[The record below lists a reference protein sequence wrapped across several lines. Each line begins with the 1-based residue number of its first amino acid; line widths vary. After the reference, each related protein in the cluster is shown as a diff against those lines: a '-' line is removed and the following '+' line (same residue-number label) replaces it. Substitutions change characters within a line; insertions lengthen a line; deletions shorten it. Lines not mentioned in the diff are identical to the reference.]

1 MGIARREAGPEAHVP
16 VLVIGA
22 GACGL
27 IAALAAH
34 DAGAEVM
41 VLERDPVP
49 AGSTSLS
56 AGYIPAC
63 NTRWQ
68 SEAAAE
74 DDVDRM
80 LGDIQKKNHGEG
92 DPVLGR
98 AVCEASGPT
107 LEWLADSHGQSFI
120 LETAFRY
127 PGHTAYRMH
136 SHPQKTGIALVGSL
150 AAAAER
156 AGIDIVCEATVR
168 DLIANA
174 AGKVLGVVIER
185 PDGSTD
191 EIGCDALVLA
201 CNGYGGNPEML
212 RSYIPEMAEALYFGH
227 TGNQGDAVRWGIGL
241 GAAVAQM
248 GSYQGHGSVAHP
260 HGALISWALMMEGG
274 VQVNAGGARF
284 SNEHEGYSEQALKV
298 LAQPGGIAWN
308 VYDGRLHELGMR
320 HEDYRGANEMGAV
333 REVPDLAAL
342 ATLIGCA
349 HDRLAATLAHA
360 AEAAAGQTD
369 DPFGRDFTSAPTLD
383 APPYYAVRVTGAL
396 FHTQGGLSIDTKAR
410 VLTRAGEAL
419 PNLFAGG
426 GAAVGL
432 SGSGV
437 EGYLSGN
444 GLLTAVTLGRIAGTG
459 AAQLAQEAAA

>member
-1 MGIARREAGPEAHVP
+1 MGIIRRETAPEAHVP

-68 SEAAAE
+68 QEADAE
-74 DDVDRM
+74 DGVERM

-98 AVCEASGPT
+98 AVCEASGPA
-107 LEWLADSHGQSFI
+107 LEWLADAHGQSFI

-136 SHPQKTGIALVGSL
+136 SHPQKTGVALVGSL

-156 AGIDIVCEATVR
+156 ADIDIVCEAPVR
-168 DLIANA
+168 DLIATA
-174 AGKVLGVVIER
+174 AGKVLGVVTER

-212 RSYIPEMAEALYFGH
+212 RTYIPEMADALYFGH
-227 TGNQGDAVRWGIGL
+227 TGNQGDAVRWGTEL
-241 GAAVAQM
+241 GAAIAQM

-274 VQVNAGGARF
+274 VQVNAEGQRF
-284 SNEHEGYSEQALKV
+284 SSEHAGYSEQALKV

-308 VYDGRLHELGMR
+308 VYDRRLHELGMR
-320 HEDYRGANEMGAV
+320 HEDYRGANEMGAI
-333 REVPDLAAL
+333 RELPDLAAL
-342 ATLIGCA
+342 AALIGCA
-349 HDRLAATLAHA
+349 EGVLSETLRHA
-360 AEAAAGQTD
+360 AEAAAGRVD
-369 DPFGRDFTSAPTLD
+369 DPFGRDFATAPALD
-383 APPYYAVRVTGAL
+383 TPPYFAVRVTGAL
-396 FHTQGGLSIDTKAR
+396 FHTQGGLSIDTSAR
-410 VLTRAGEAL
+410 VLTGSGEAL

-459 AAQLAQEAAA
+459 AARLAQEQAS

>member
-1 MGIARREAGPEAHVP
+1 MGVVRRQAGPDVHVP

-63 NTRWQ
+63 GTRWQ
-68 SEAAAE
+68 TDADAT

-80 LGDIQKKNHGEG
+80 LGDIQNKNHGEG

-98 AVCEASGPT
+98 AVCAASGPA

-127 PGHTAYRMH
+127 PGHTTFRMH
-136 SHPQKTGIALVGSL
+136 SHPQKTGMALVGSL

-156 AGIDIVCEATVR
+156 AGIDIVCEAPVR
-168 DLIANA
+168 DLIADET
-174 AGKVLGVVIER
+174 GKVLGVLIER
-185 PDGSTD
+185 PDGATD

-201 CNGYGGNPEML
+201 CNGYGGNAEML
-212 RSYIPEMAEALYFGH
+212 RTYIPEMADALYFGH
-227 TGNQGDAVRWGIGL
+227 TGNQGDAVRWGTEL
-241 GAAVAQM
+241 GAAIAQM

-274 VQVNAGGARF
+274 VQVNTEGARF
-284 SNEHEGYSEQALKV
+284 SNEHAGYSEQALKV

-308 VYDGRLHELGMR
+308 VYDKRLHALGMR
-320 HEDYRGANEMGAV
+320 HEDYRGVNEMGAI
-333 REVPDLAAL
+333 RDLPDLTALAAL
-342 ATLIGCA
+342 IGCPEVA
-349 HDRLAATLAHA
+349 LSETLSQA
-360 AEAAAGQTD
+360 AEAAAGRVE
-369 DPFGRDFTSAPTLD
+369 DPFGRDFTTAPALV
-383 APPYYAVRVTGAL
+383 APPYHAVRVTGAL
-396 FHTQGGLSIDTKAR
+396 FHTQGGLSIDTTAR
-410 VLTRAGEAL
+410 VLTEEGEVL

-444 GLLTAVTLGRIAGTG
+444 GLLTAVTLGRTAGTQ
-459 AAQLAQEAAA
+459 AARLVQEETA